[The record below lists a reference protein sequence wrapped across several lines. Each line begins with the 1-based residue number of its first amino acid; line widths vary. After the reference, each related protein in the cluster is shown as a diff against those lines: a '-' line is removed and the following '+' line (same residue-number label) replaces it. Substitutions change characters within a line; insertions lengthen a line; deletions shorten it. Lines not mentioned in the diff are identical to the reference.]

1 MHIKNKIL
9 VQKTYVQIFITS
21 PTLDVIIIVY
31 VQIVRTDHIF
41 SFVASGWNPNSRQ
54 LLWSVCCC
62 PQQVLVYFDKYSK
75 SICGACG

>member
-31 VQIVRTDHIF
+31 VQIVRADHIF
-41 SFVASGWNPNSRQ
+41 SFVASE
-54 LLWSVCCC
+54 
-62 PQQVLVYFDKYSK
+62 
-75 SICGACG
+75 